1 MACAWH
7 ARVSERVRVPVRVPV
22 PVPTSCLKPIHT
34 QELLTSAPGR
44 ASKEVYDLLALLP
57 QCENAVRVADQL
69 MQRLPPDSPLH
80 KVKKK
85 NLCAAY
91 LPAKVCNHGNRTNGM
106 VEVYNGMALPMRH
119 QETPFRS
126 LQAQSLPL
134 TPTHSRSP
142 PLTPTHSR
150 SPPLTPTQP
159 HSPPLNPTHPHSPR
173 LTHTHSCCRLQSLF
187 CPSGSAV
194 YHL

>member
-1 MACAWH
+1 MS
-7 ARVSERVRVPVRVPV
+7 VLVLVPVPVSV
-22 PVPTSCLKPIHT
+22 PVPTSSLKPIHT

-91 LPAKVCNHGNRTNGM
+91 LPDKVCNHGNRTNGM

-134 TPTHSRSP
+134 TPTDSHSP
-142 PLTPTHSR
+142 PLTPTHPGS
-150 SPPLTPTQP
+150 LTPTP
-159 HSPPLNPTHPHSPR
+159 VAGYNRSSVPAAA
-173 LTHTHSCCRLQSLF
+173 QSTTF
-187 CPSGSAV
+187 KGQ
-194 YHL
+194 